1 MKKFIYLCVATC
13 FSTLLVAQEIVQNSF
28 GNGFYNVIAAD
39 SSYSM
44 KLAARMQSLYI
55 ADWDVNDSEG
65 IHNGGSQFLIRRA
78 RLKFGGF
85 VFNPKVT
92 YKLELGLSNKD
103 LGKVDDRN
111 NNAPKMILDA
121 VVKWNFYKNFTLWA
135 GQTKLPGNRERVL
148 SSANLQLVDRSLL
161 NKNFNIDRDMGLQL
175 RHHFTIGKNFIVK
188 ESLAISQGE
197 GRNVVQDNLGAYQWT
212 GRVEVLPF
220 GKFKGKG
227 DYTGGAL
234 KREETPKLAIGATYD
249 YNIAV
254 RNRSNQGGY
263 MVIDS
268 SDVSANLDDYRY
280 FQTNVNSIFVDAMF
294 KYQSFSFMAEYAI
307 RGASNPIVK
316 HTNGTPILDKDE
328 EVDKSYNVQV
338 GNGLNLMSGYL
349 FKNNIEVTCRYTT
362 IALDKAITGKDLQTQ
377 YTLGISKYFKGH
389 KLKVQSDISY
399 LTVENNGTS
408 ALMCRMQLEVHF

>member
-1 MKKFIYLCVATC
+1 MKKFIYLCIASC
-13 FSTLLVAQEIVQNSF
+13 FSTLVVAQEVVQNSF

-135 GQTKLPGNRERVL
+135 GQTKLPGNRERVV

-197 GRNVVQDNLGAYQWT
+197 GRNVVQDNLGGYQWT

-220 GKFKGKG
+220 GKFKG
-227 DYTGGAL
+227 DYSGGAL
-234 KREETPKLAIGATYD
+234 RREESPKLAIGATYD
-249 YNIAV
+249 FNNAV
-254 RNRSNQGGY
+254 KDKSNQGSY
-263 MVIDS
+263 MLIDDGAS
-268 SDVSANLDDYRY
+268 Y
-280 FQTNVNSIFVDAMF
+280 FQTTVNSIFVDAMF
-294 KYQSFSFMAEYAI
+294 KYHGFSLMAEFAN
-307 RGASNPIVK
+307 RDSEFPIALNSDDSETGDV
-316 HTNGTPILDKDE
+316 
-328 EVDKSYNVQV
+328 VQV

-349 FKNNIEVTCRYTT
+349 FNNNIELTARYTAV
-362 IALDKAITGKDLQTQ
+362 ALDKTITGKDLQTQ

-408 ALMCRMQLEVHF
+408 GLMCRMQFDVHF

>member
-1 MKKFIYLCVATC
+1 MRKFIYLCIATC
-13 FSTLLVAQEIVQNSF
+13 FSTLVIGQEVVNNSF

-55 ADWDVNDSEG
+55 ADWDVNDADG
-65 IHNGGSQFLIRRA
+65 IHNGGSQFLVRRA

-85 VFNPKVT
+85 VFSPKVK

-135 GQTKLPGNRERVL
+135 GQTKLPGNRERVV

-161 NKNFNIDRDMGLQL
+161 NKRFNIDRDMGIQL
-175 RHHFTIGKNFIVK
+175 RHHFTIGKNFIVQ
-188 ESLAISQGE
+188 ESLAVSQGE
-197 GRNVVQDNLGAYQWT
+197 GRNVVQDNLGGYQWT
-212 GRVEVLPF
+212 SRIEVLPF
-220 GKFKGKG
+220 GKFKGA
-227 DYTGGAL
+227 YAGGAL

-249 YNIAV
+249 YNNAV
-254 RNRSNQGGY
+254 KNKSNQGSY
-263 MVIDS
+263 MLID
-268 SDVSANLDDYRY
+268 DGEAY

-294 KYQSFSFMAEYAI
+294 KYQGFSFMAEYAN
-307 RGASNPIVK
+307 RDSENPIAM
-316 HTNGTPILDKDE
+316 NSDGTESEYGD
-328 EVDKSYNVQV
+328 VVQV

-349 FKNNIEVTCRYTT
+349 FNNDFEITGRYTS
-362 IALDKAITGKDLQTQ
+362 IALDKAITGKDLETQ
-377 YTLGISKYFKGH
+377 YTLGLSKYFKGH
-389 KLKVQSDISY
+389 KLKVQSDVSY

-408 ALMCRMQLEVHF
+408 GLMYRMQFDLHF

>member
-1 MKKFIYLCVATC
+1 MKKFIYLCIASC
-13 FSTLLVAQEIVQNSF
+13 FSTLVVAQEVVQNSF

-135 GQTKLPGNRERVL
+135 GQTKLPGNRERVV

-197 GRNVVQDNLGAYQWT
+197 GRNVVQDNLGGYQWT

-220 GKFKGKG
+220 GKFKG
-227 DYTGGAL
+227 DYSGGAL
-234 KREETPKLAIGATYD
+234 RREESPKLAIGATYD
-249 YNIAV
+249 FNNAV
-254 RNRSNQGGY
+254 KDKSNQGSY
-263 MVIDS
+263 MLIDDGAS
-268 SDVSANLDDYRY
+268 Y
-280 FQTNVNSIFVDAMF
+280 FQTTVNSIFVDAMF
-294 KYQSFSFMAEYAI
+294 KYQGFSLMAEFAN
-307 RGASNPIVK
+307 RDSEFPFALNSDDSATGDV
-316 HTNGTPILDKDE
+316 
-328 EVDKSYNVQV
+328 VQV

-349 FKNNIEVTCRYTT
+349 FNNNIELTGRYTT
-362 IALDKAITGKDLQTQ
+362 VALDKTITGKDLQTQ
-377 YTLGISKYFKGH
+377 YTLGVSKYFKGH

-408 ALMCRMQLEVHF
+408 GLMCRMQLDVHF

>member
-1 MKKFIYLCVATC
+1 MKKFICLCIASC
-13 FSTLLVAQEIVQNSF
+13 FSTLVVAQEVVQNSF

-135 GQTKLPGNRERVL
+135 GQTKLPGNRERVV

-197 GRNVVQDNLGAYQWT
+197 GRNVVQDNLGGYQWT

-220 GKFKGKG
+220 GKFKG
-227 DYTGGAL
+227 DYSGGAL
-234 KREETPKLAIGATYD
+234 RREESPKLAIGATYD
-249 YNIAV
+249 FNNAV
-254 RNRSNQGGY
+254 KDKSNQGSY
-263 MVIDS
+263 MLIDDGAS
-268 SDVSANLDDYRY
+268 Y
-280 FQTNVNSIFVDAMF
+280 FQTTVNSIFVDAMF
-294 KYQSFSFMAEYAI
+294 KFHGFSLMAEFAN
-307 RGASNPIVK
+307 RDSEFPFALNSDDSATGDV
-316 HTNGTPILDKDE
+316 
-328 EVDKSYNVQV
+328 VQV

-349 FKNNIEVTCRYTT
+349 FNNNIELTGRYTT
-362 IALDKAITGKDLQTQ
+362 VALDKTITGKDLQTQ
-377 YTLGISKYFKGH
+377 YTLGVSKYFKGH

-399 LTVENNGTS
+399 LT
-408 ALMCRMQLEVHF
+408 CRNVLLCLP

>member
-1 MKKFIYLCVATC
+1 MKKFIYLCIAAC
-13 FSTLLVAQEIVQNSF
+13 FSTLVVAQEVVQNSF

-135 GQTKLPGNRERVL
+135 GQTKLPGNRERVV

-197 GRNVVQDNLGAYQWT
+197 GRNVVQDNLGGYQWT

-220 GKFKGKG
+220 GKFKG
-227 DYTGGAL
+227 DYSGGAL
-234 KREETPKLAIGATYD
+234 RREESPKLAIGATYD
-249 YNIAV
+249 FNNAV
-254 RNRSNQGGY
+254 KDKSNQGSY
-263 MVIDS
+263 MLIDDGAS
-268 SDVSANLDDYRY
+268 Y
-280 FQTNVNSIFVDAMF
+280 FQTTVNSIFVDAMF
-294 KYQSFSFMAEYAI
+294 KFHGFSLMAEFAN
-307 RGASNPIVK
+307 RDSEFPFALNSDDSATGDV
-316 HTNGTPILDKDE
+316 
-328 EVDKSYNVQV
+328 VQV

-349 FKNNIEVTCRYTT
+349 FNNNIELTGRYTT
-362 IALDKAITGKDLQTQ
+362 VALDKTITGKDLQTQ
-377 YTLGISKYFKGH
+377 YTLGVSKYFKGH

-408 ALMCRMQLEVHF
+408 GLMCRMQLDVHF

>member
-1 MKKFIYLCVATC
+1 MRKFIYLCIATC
-13 FSTLLVAQEIVQNSF
+13 FSTLVIGQEVVNNSF

-55 ADWDVNDSEG
+55 ADWDVNDADG
-65 IHNGGSQFLIRRA
+65 IHNGGSQFLVRRA

-85 VFNPKVT
+85 VFSPKVK

-135 GQTKLPGNRERVL
+135 GQTKLPGNRERVV

-161 NKNFNIDRDMGLQL
+161 NKRFNIDRDMGIQL
-175 RHHFTIGKNFIVK
+175 RHHFTIGRNFIVQ
-188 ESLAISQGE
+188 ESLAVSQGE
-197 GRNVVQDNLGAYQWT
+197 GRNVVQDNLGGYQWT
-212 GRVEVLPF
+212 SRIEVLPF
-220 GKFKGKG
+220 GKFKGA
-227 DYTGGAL
+227 YAGGAL

-249 YNIAV
+249 YNNAV
-254 RNRSNQGGY
+254 KSKSNQGSY
-263 MVIDS
+263 MLIDEGE
-268 SDVSANLDDYRY
+268 AY

-294 KYQSFSFMAEYAI
+294 KFQGFSFMAEYAN
-307 RGASNPIVK
+307 RDSENPIAM
-316 HTNGTPILDKDE
+316 NSDGTESEYGD
-328 EVDKSYNVQV
+328 VVQV

-349 FKNNIEVTCRYTT
+349 FNNDFEITGRYTS
-362 IALDKAITGKDLQTQ
+362 IALDKAITGKDLETQ
-377 YTLGISKYFKGH
+377 YTLGLSKYFKGH
-389 KLKVQSDISY
+389 KLKVQSDVSY

-408 ALMCRMQLEVHF
+408 GLMYRMQFDLHF

>member
-1 MKKFIYLCVATC
+1 MRKFIYLCIATC
-13 FSTLLVAQEIVQNSF
+13 FSTLVIAQEVVNNSF

-55 ADWDVNDSEG
+55 ADWDVNDADG
-65 IHNGGSQFLIRRA
+65 IHNGGSQFLVRRA

-85 VFNPKVT
+85 VFSPKVK

-135 GQTKLPGNRERVL
+135 GQTKLPGNRERVV

-161 NKNFNIDRDMGLQL
+161 NKRFNIDRDMGIQL
-175 RHHFTIGKNFIVK
+175 RHHFTIGKNFIVQ
-188 ESLAISQGE
+188 ESLAVSQGE
-197 GRNVVQDNLGAYQWT
+197 GRNVVQDNLGGYQWT
-212 GRVEVLPF
+212 SRIEVLPF
-220 GKFKGKG
+220 GKFKGA
-227 DYTGGAL
+227 YAGGAL

-249 YNIAV
+249 YNNAV
-254 RNRSNQGGY
+254 KNKSNQGSY
-263 MVIDS
+263 MLID
-268 SDVSANLDDYRY
+268 DGEAY

-294 KYQSFSFMAEYAI
+294 KFQGFSFMAEYAN
-307 RGASNPIVK
+307 RDSENPIAM
-316 HTNGTPILDKDE
+316 NSDGTESEYGD
-328 EVDKSYNVQV
+328 VVQV

-349 FKNNIEVTCRYTT
+349 FNNDFEITGRYTS
-362 IALDKAITGKDLQTQ
+362 IALDKAITGKDLETQ
-377 YTLGISKYFKGH
+377 YTLGLSKYFKGH
-389 KLKVQSDISY
+389 KLKVQSDVSY

-408 ALMCRMQLEVHF
+408 GLMYRMQFDLHF